1 VARKIA
7 AQPLAR
13 GLLSE
18 SSLSRPRT
26 KDFLA
31 GPSKLSLRARARAT
45 RKTALLRAM
54 LHEAISVTSFEG
66 GGGKALLVTAPIPKG
81 TVVWWE
87 NQDEEPD
94 WVSIPRCRLY
104 IDNLPA
110 EARKI
115 FEHYM
120 YKVRPFPIFVF
131 LSHPGGSYRRAD
143 SLVGHIRVAIREPR
157 KYIGGVSKFCKPR
170 LVPRLDEGPASPHEG
185 ASSAAM

>member
-1 VARKIA
+1 
-7 AQPLAR
+7 
-13 GLLSE
+13 
-18 SSLSRPRT
+18 
-26 KDFLA
+26 
-31 GPSKLSLRARARAT
+31 
-45 RKTALLRAM
+45 M

-157 KYIGGVSKFCKPR
+157 KYIGGVSKSCKPR
-170 LVPRLDEGPASPHEG
+170 LVPRLDEGPASPHE
-185 ASSAAM
+185 APLLQRCKLPPPRHAFAFVRFFSSPRSDRAWKP

>member
-1 VARKIA
+1 MARKIA

-66 GGGKALLVTAPIPKG
+66 GGGKALLVTAPIPKD

-87 NQDEEPD
+87 NQAVTPT
-94 WVSIPRCRLY
+94 I
-104 IDNLPA
+104 
-110 EARKI
+110 
-115 FEHYM
+115 
-120 YKVRPFPIFVF
+120 
-131 LSHPGGSYRRAD
+131 
-143 SLVGHIRVAIREPR
+143 LVTA
-157 KYIGGVSKFCKPR
+157 
-170 LVPRLDEGPASPHEG
+170 
-185 ASSAAM
+185 